1 MRNPM
6 KKDSSNQKQMQ
17 IKRAM
22 LVAALLANI
31 AVCSSPSVAAQPVAG
46 HDKQVRW
53 QYTPSWKVQGDVIDM
68 AHSLDDKRIF
78 FLTSDQKVRIYSAEG
93 KLLGSVPVAPQVAH
107 IDISPI
113 GDKLYLFDRSKNEF
127 SSISL
132 AFQRTID
139 TTDAPAKGAENAPV
153 SIVVFTDFEC
163 PYCKK
168 LPPILEQVEKNNP
181 GKVRIFFKNM
191 PLISIHKMAEGAA
204 RAAIAAQKQEK
215 FWPYH
220 DKLFAADKL
229 SPQTLQQFAKELGLD
244 MKKFDQDMQAQETTN
259 ALQKDMYDARNAGVE
274 GTPTIFINGWALGNR
289 SVEGFQEMIDTL
301 VAEKQQ

>member
-1 MRNPM
+1 M
-6 KKDSSNQKQMQ
+6 KNNSSTKKQML
-17 IKRAM
+17 IKRSM
-22 LVAALLANI
+22 LIAALIANVAI
-31 AVCSSPSVAAQPVAG
+31 YSSPSIAAQPLAG

-68 AHSLDDKRIF
+68 AHSLDDKRVF
-78 FLTSDQKVRIYSAEG
+78 FLTSDQKVLIYSTEG
-93 KLLGSVPVAPQVAH
+93 KLLGSIPVDPQVAH

-113 GDKLYLFDRSKNEF
+113 GDKLYLFDRSKKEF

-153 SIVVFTDFEC
+153 SIVIFTDFEC

-168 LPPILEQVEKNNP
+168 LPPVLEQVEKNNS

-204 RAAIAAQKQEK
+204 RAAIAAKKQGK

-229 SPQTLQQFAKELGLD
+229 SPQKLQQFAEELGLD
-244 MKKFDQDMQAQETTN
+244 IKRFNQDMQAQETTN
-259 ALQKDMYDARNAGVE
+259 ILQKDMYDARNAGVE
-274 GTPTIFINGWALGNR
+274 GTPTIFINGWTLGNR